1 MKDQKDQ
8 KFFDLTPNKQ
18 EIYSKFLKKNNFNN
32 SGYIST

>member
-18 EIYSKFLKKNNFNN
+18 KIYSEFFLNNFNN

>member
-18 EIYSKFLKKNNFNN
+18 KIYSEFFFFNNFNN